1 VRDCLVSVSIFLL
14 ELAALVLAAAP
25 AFAAPPAPPMERL
38 TLDEAVRRAIAR
50 NPTSLIAEEE
60 IRRAEGIVK
69 EVRAG
74 SLPTLTA
81 NASATRLDDAR
92 RLDNRVVTPL
102 NYRNANVNLV
112 IPLFAPQRWL
122 AWKNS
127 AAQVEIARLSSED
140 ARRAVAVATARAY
153 ISAMAQH
160 RLVQITVQ
168 ARDGARAHL
177 EDAHARFE
185 VGSGNRLDEVRAAQ
199 EVASDEA
206 QLAQA
211 EAGLSRAREALG
223 VLVGAEGPIEV
234 GEQLALPALPAPE
247 DALRDAEEN
256 RPDVLASKQHTES
269 AQSVLRDS
277 WADYMP
283 LLSAVA
289 QPFYN
294 SPSTST
300 VPETGWQAQL
310 VLSIP
315 LFDGGFRYGAR
326 RERSAL
332 FEESKAQLEGLLR
345 QARSEVRAAFDAVRG
360 ADDSLRSARR
370 AASLARQALD
380 MSMLAY
386 REGATNDLEVVD
398 AERRARDADV
408 AALSAEDTA
417 RQARIDLLAASG
429 RFP

>member
-1 VRDCLVSVSIFLL
+1 MRDCLVPGSMVLL

-25 AFAAPPAPPMERL
+25 AFSAPPAPPMERL
-38 TLDEAVRRAIAR
+38 TLEEAVRRAIAR
-50 NPTSLIAEEE
+50 NPTALIAEEE
-60 IRRAEGIVK
+60 IHRAEGIVK

-74 SLPTLTA
+74 SFPTLTA
-81 NASATRLDDAR
+81 NAAATRIDDTR
-92 RLDNRVVTPL
+92 TVGSVVTPL
-102 NYRNANVNLV
+102 NYRNANVNLT
-112 IPLFAPQRWL
+112 IPVFAPQRWL

-127 AAQVEIARLSSED
+127 GAQVEIARLSADD
-140 ARRAVAVATARAY
+140 ARRAVAVATARTY
-153 ISAMAQH
+153 ISVMAQH
-160 RLVQITVQ
+160 RLVQITIQ

-199 EVASDEA
+199 EVATDEA

-211 EAGLSRAREALG
+211 QAGLSRAREALG
-223 VLVGAEGPIEV
+223 VLVGADGPIEV

-247 DALRDAEEN
+247 DALRDAEDK
-256 RPDVLASKQHTES
+256 RPDVLASKRRTES
-269 AQSVLRDS
+269 AHDVLRDS

-294 SPSTST
+294 SPATPAL
-300 VPETGWQAQL
+300 PETGWQAQL

-345 QARSEVRAAFDAVRG
+345 LARSEVRAAFESVRG
-360 ADDSLRSARR
+360 ADDSLRSARQ
-370 AASLARQALD
+370 AARLAHQALD

-408 AALSAEDTA
+408 AALSAEDIA

>member
-1 VRDCLVSVSIFLL
+1 VRDCLVSVSMLLL
-14 ELAALVLAAAP
+14 ELALVLVTAP

-50 NPTSLIAEEE
+50 NPTALIAEEE

-102 NYRNANVNLV
+102 NYRNANANLT

-153 ISAMAQH
+153 ISVMAQH

-168 ARDGARAHL
+168 ARDSARAHL

-211 EAGLSRAREALG
+211 ETGLSRAREVLG
-223 VLVGAEGPIEV
+223 VLVGADGPIEV
-234 GEQLALPALPAPE
+234 GEQLALPALPLPE
-247 DALRDAEEN
+247 DALRDAEDN
-256 RPDVLASKQHTES
+256 RPDVLASKQRTES
-269 AQSVLRDS
+269 AHDVLRDS

-294 SPSTST
+294 SPATST

-310 VLSIP
+310 VLTIP
-315 LFDGGFRYGAR
+315 LFDGGFRYGVR
-326 RERSAL
+326 RERSAI

-345 QARSEVRAAFDAVRG
+345 QARSEVRAAFEAVRG
-360 ADDSLRSARR
+360 ADDSLRSARQ
-370 AASLARQALD
+370 AARLAHQALD

-408 AALSAEDTA
+408 VALVAEDTA

>member
-1 VRDCLVSVSIFLL
+1 MRDCLVPSMVLL
-14 ELAALVLAAAP
+14 ELAAVVLAAAP

-38 TLDEAVRRAIAR
+38 TLEEAVRRAIAR
-50 NPTSLIAEEE
+50 NPTALIAEEE

-81 NASATRLDDAR
+81 NAAATRIDDTR
-92 RLDNRVVTPL
+92 TVGSVVTPL
-102 NYRNANVNLV
+102 NYRNANVNLT

-127 AAQVEIARLSSED
+127 GAQVEIARLSADD
-140 ARRAVAVATARAY
+140 ARRAVAVATARTY
-153 ISAMAQH
+153 ISVMAQH
-160 RLVQITVQ
+160 RLVQITIQ

-211 EAGLSRAREALG
+211 QAGLSRAREALG
-223 VLVGAEGPIEV
+223 VLVGADGPIEV

-247 DALRDAEEN
+247 DALRDAEDN
-256 RPDVLASKQHTES
+256 RPDVLASKRRTES
-269 AQSVLRDS
+269 AHDVLRDS

-294 SPSTST
+294 SPATPAL
-300 VPETGWQAQL
+300 PETGWQAQL

-345 QARSEVRAAFDAVRG
+345 KARSEVRAAFEAVRG
-360 ADDSLRSARR
+360 ADDSLRSARQ
-370 AASLARQALD
+370 AARLAHQALD
-380 MSMLAY
+380 MSTLAY

-408 AALSAEDTA
+408 AALSAEDIA

>member
-1 VRDCLVSVSIFLL
+1 MVLL

-25 AFAAPPAPPMERL
+25 AFSAPPAPPMERL
-38 TLDEAVRRAIAR
+38 TLEEAVRRAIAR
-50 NPTSLIAEEE
+50 NPTALIAEEE
-60 IRRAEGIVK
+60 IHRAEGIVK

-74 SLPTLTA
+74 SFPTLTA
-81 NASATRLDDAR
+81 NAAATRIDDTR
-92 RLDNRVVTPL
+92 TVGSVVTPL
-102 NYRNANVNLV
+102 NYRNANVNLT
-112 IPLFAPQRWL
+112 IPVFAPQRWL

-127 AAQVEIARLSSED
+127 GAQVEIARLSADD
-140 ARRAVAVATARAY
+140 ARRAVAVATARTY
-153 ISAMAQH
+153 ISVMAQH
-160 RLVQITVQ
+160 RLVQITIQ

-199 EVASDEA
+199 EVATDEA

-211 EAGLSRAREALG
+211 QAGLSRAREALG
-223 VLVGAEGPIEV
+223 VLVGADGPIEV

-247 DALRDAEEN
+247 DALRDAEDK
-256 RPDVLASKQHTES
+256 RPDVLASKRRTES
-269 AQSVLRDS
+269 AHDVLRDS

-294 SPSTST
+294 SPATPAL
-300 VPETGWQAQL
+300 PETGWQAQL

-345 QARSEVRAAFDAVRG
+345 LARSEVRAAFESVRG
-360 ADDSLRSARR
+360 ADDSLRSARQ
-370 AASLARQALD
+370 AARLAHQALD
-380 MSMLAY
+380 MSTLAY
-386 REGATNDLEVVD
+386 REGATNDLEVID

-408 AALSAEDTA
+408 AALSAEDIA

>member
-1 VRDCLVSVSIFLL
+1 MRDCLVPGSMVLL

-25 AFAAPPAPPMERL
+25 AFSAPPAPPMERL
-38 TLDEAVRRAIAR
+38 TLEEAVRRAIAR
-50 NPTSLIAEEE
+50 NPTALIAEEE
-60 IRRAEGIVK
+60 IHRAEGIVK

-74 SLPTLTA
+74 SFPTLTA
-81 NASATRLDDAR
+81 NAAATRIDDTR
-92 RLDNRVVTPL
+92 TVGSVVTPL
-102 NYRNANVNLV
+102 NYRNANVNLT
-112 IPLFAPQRWL
+112 IPVFAPQRWL

-127 AAQVEIARLSSED
+127 GAQVEIARLSADD
-140 ARRAVAVATARAY
+140 ARRAVAVATARTY
-153 ISAMAQH
+153 ISVMAQH
-160 RLVQITVQ
+160 RLVQITIQ

-199 EVASDEA
+199 EVATDEA

-211 EAGLSRAREALG
+211 QAGLSRAREALG
-223 VLVGAEGPIEV
+223 VLVGADGPIEV

-247 DALRDAEEN
+247 DALRDAEDK
-256 RPDVLASKQHTES
+256 RPDVLASKRRTES
-269 AQSVLRDS
+269 AHDVLRDS

-294 SPSTST
+294 SPATPAL
-300 VPETGWQAQL
+300 PETGWQAQL

-345 QARSEVRAAFDAVRG
+345 LARSEVRAAFESVRG
-360 ADDSLRSARR
+360 ADDSLRSARQ
-370 AASLARQALD
+370 AARLAHQALD
-380 MSMLAY
+380 MSTLAY
-386 REGATNDLEVVD
+386 REGATNDLEVID

-408 AALSAEDTA
+408 AALSAEDIA

>member
-1 VRDCLVSVSIFLL
+1 MRLL
-14 ELAALVLAAAP
+14 ELAALVLLASP
-25 AFAAPPAPPMERL
+25 AFAAPPAPPMEQL

-50 NPTSLIAEEE
+50 NPTALIAEEE
-60 IRRAEGIVK
+60 IRRTEGIVK

-81 NASATRLDDAR
+81 NAAATRI
-92 RLDNRVVTPL
+92 DNTRKVGANVVTPL
-102 NYRNANVNLV
+102 NYRNANVNLT

-122 AWKNS
+122 AWKNFG
-127 AAQVEIARLSSED
+127 AQVEIARLSSED
-140 ARRAVAVATARAY
+140 ARRAVAAATARAY
-153 ISAMAQH
+153 ISVMAQH

-168 ARDGARAHL
+168 ARNSARAHL

-185 VGSGNRLDEVRAAQ
+185 VGSGNRLDEVRAGQ
-199 EVASDEA
+199 EVATDEA

-211 EAGLSRAREALG
+211 ESGLSRAREVLG
-223 VLVGAEGPIEV
+223 VLVGADGPIEV

-247 DALRDAEEN
+247 DALRDAEDK
-256 RPDVLASKQHTES
+256 RPDVLASKLRTES

-300 VPETGWQAQL
+300 LPETGWQAQL

-315 LFDGGFRYGAR
+315 LFDGGFRYGVR

-345 QARSEVRAAFDAVRG
+345 QSRSEVRAAFDAVRG
-360 ADDSLRSARR
+360 ADDSLRSARQ

>member
-1 VRDCLVSVSIFLL
+1 LH
-14 ELAALVLAAAP
+14 
-25 AFAAPPAPPMERL
+25 AFFRPQF
-38 TLDEAVRRAIAR
+38 I
-50 NPTSLIAEEE
+50 
-60 IRRAEGIVK
+60 
-69 EVRAG
+69 AG
-74 SLPTLTA
+74 SIRIVP
-81 NASATRLDDAR
+81 
-92 RLDNRVVTPL
+92 
-102 NYRNANVNLV
+102 
-112 IPLFAPQRWL
+112 
-122 AWKNS
+122 
-127 AAQVEIARLSSED
+127 
-140 ARRAVAVATARAY
+140 
-153 ISAMAQH
+153 
-160 RLVQITVQ
+160 
-168 ARDGARAHL
+168 G
-177 EDAHARFE
+177 
-185 VGSGNRLDEVRAAQ
+185 
-199 EVASDEA
+199 
-206 QLAQA
+206 
-211 EAGLSRAREALG
+211 RERS
-223 VLVGAEGPIEV
+223 VEV

-247 DALRDAEEN
+247 DALRDAEDN
-256 RPDVLASKQHTES
+256 RPDVLASKLRTES

-345 QARSEVRAAFDAVRG
+345 QARSEVRASFDSVRG

-408 AALSAEDTA
+408 VALVAEDTA

>member
-1 VRDCLVSVSIFLL
+1 MVLL

-25 AFAAPPAPPMERL
+25 AFSAPPAPPMERL
-38 TLDEAVRRAIAR
+38 TLEEAVRRAIAR
-50 NPTSLIAEEE
+50 NPTALIAEEE
-60 IRRAEGIVK
+60 IHRAEGIVK

-74 SLPTLTA
+74 SFPTLTA
-81 NASATRLDDAR
+81 NAAATRIDDTR
-92 RLDNRVVTPL
+92 TVGSVVTPL
-102 NYRNANVNLV
+102 NYRNANVNLT
-112 IPLFAPQRWL
+112 IPVFAPQRWL

-127 AAQVEIARLSSED
+127 GAQVEIARLSADD
-140 ARRAVAVATARAY
+140 ARRAVAVATARTY
-153 ISAMAQH
+153 ISVMAQH
-160 RLVQITVQ
+160 RLVQITIQ

-199 EVASDEA
+199 EVATDEA

-211 EAGLSRAREALG
+211 QAGLSRAREALG
-223 VLVGAEGPIEV
+223 VLIGADGPIEV
-234 GEQLALPALPAPE
+234 GEQLALPGLPAPE
-247 DALRDAEEN
+247 DALRDAEDK
-256 RPDVLASKQHTES
+256 RPDVLASKRRTES
-269 AQSVLRDS
+269 AHDVLRDS

-294 SPSTST
+294 SPATPAL
-300 VPETGWQAQL
+300 PETGWQAQL

-345 QARSEVRAAFDAVRG
+345 LARSEVRAAFESVRG
-360 ADDSLRSARR
+360 ADDSLRSARQ
-370 AASLARQALD
+370 AARLAHQALD
-380 MSMLAY
+380 MSTLAY
-386 REGATNDLEVVD
+386 REGATNDLEVID

-408 AALSAEDTA
+408 AALSAEDIA